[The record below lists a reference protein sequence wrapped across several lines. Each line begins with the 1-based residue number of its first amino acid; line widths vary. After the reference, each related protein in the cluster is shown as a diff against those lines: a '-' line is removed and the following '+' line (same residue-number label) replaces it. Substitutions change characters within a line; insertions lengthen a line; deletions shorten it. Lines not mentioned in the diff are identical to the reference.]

1 MVNYCNQNSKYYPL
15 RINFAMNKSVLCCF
29 KLRKE
34 DTNQEKEK
42 LPLTKL
48 CGRMF
53 EERKRECVIDL
64 SQGEFVILL

>member
-1 MVNYCNQNSKYYPL
+1 
-15 RINFAMNKSVLCCF
+15 MNKSVLCCF

-34 DTNQEKEK
+34 DKNQEKEK

-53 EERKRECVIDL
+53 EERKRERAIDL